1 MIYIAYTKE
10 KEMPASEAGIKPYW
24 RSENRECK
32 NRVTTVNDVP
42 VGEIGHNLHAPS
54 PKEHEE
60 ANV

>member
-10 KEMPASEAGIKPYW
+10 KEMLASEAGIKPYW

-32 NRVTTVNDVP
+32 DRVTMVIDVP
-42 VGEIGHNLHAPS
+42 VGETGHNLHAPS

-60 ANV
+60 AEV

>member
-1 MIYIAYTKE
+1 MIYISYTKE
-10 KEMPASEAGIKPYW
+10 KEIPASKAGIKPYW

-32 NRVTTVNDVP
+32 AKTTTVNDVP
-42 VGEIGHNLHAPS
+42 VGETGHNLLAPS